1 MERQDCTQLDNEQ
14 TRLHTAGQWRDKT
27 ADGLQSKVVTKENRK
42 DCTGE
47 HQCNAMD
54 WDSAQLVM

>member
-1 MERQDCTQLDNEQ
+1 MDSQDCTLLDNGQ
-14 TRLHTAGQWRDKT
+14 TRLHTARQWRDKT
-27 ADGLQSKVVTKENRK
+27 ADGLQSKVVTKENRN

-54 WDSAQLVM
+54 WDSAQCIT